1 MKSTFA
7 IVKRLLA
14 SNKISFIITALVVLC
29 ATSSGDVVLSNG
41 NYTWLLA
48 VMTPFFFVFYAY
60 TKLMHLGASKRDY
73 FFGCLISYG
82 ILALSIS
89 LINTLIHLLIDPVYP
104 ARTVINMMDVCNW
117 TENGIFIAGVQQLF
131 FLLLVMIFLHVLL
144 SMQSHWYGW
153 LTDAILVAIICVF
166 TPIAVLREILSG
178 FFQMIMLNSNAMVNA
193 SNKEWTDYIG
203 GKPSAEDR
211 KIVLQVPTALLD
223 TVILSTTNEDVF
235 LPVLAVTGS
244 IDVSTNGGNITF
256 ENLDVGNTLT
266 LTVKNGDISGTV
278 AGSYDDFAIQSEI
291 KKGDSNLPNNK
302 ESGKKMLNV
311 TSNNGDINIEF
322 LNK

>member
-1 MKSTFA
+1 MKATFA

-48 VMTPFFFVFYAY
+48 VMTPFFFVFYDY

-104 ARTVINMMDVCNW
+104 AKAVINMIDVCKW
-117 TENGIFIAGVQQLF
+117 TENGIFIAGVQQMF

-144 SMQSHWYGW
+144 SMQPHWYGW
-153 LTDAILVAIICVF
+153 LTDAILVAIICIF
-166 TPIAVLREILSG
+166 TPIAALRGILSG
-178 FFQMIMLNSNAMVNA
+178 FFQIIMFNSNAILH
-193 SNKEWTDYIG
+193 IG
-203 GKPSAEDR
+203 ICLLLSAALSFAELCVLKR
-211 KIVLQVPTALLD
+211 K
-223 TVILSTTNEDVF
+223 
-235 LPVLAVTGS
+235 
-244 IDVSTNGGNITF
+244 
-256 ENLDVGNTLT
+256 TL
-266 LTVKNGDISGTV
+266 
-278 AGSYDDFAIQSEI
+278 
-291 KKGDSNLPNNK
+291 
-302 ESGKKMLNV
+302 
-311 TSNNGDINIEF
+311 
-322 LNK
+322 